1 MKTQQLRQ
9 IIREEISNVLNENEF
24 THPSHINNYSIYL
37 STEPIYTSLP
47 IDRLKSVLYSLE
59 NELGE
64 DLDDYIIM
72 KNSTRD
78 TKSAGEVVDKLGWD
92 LSKVKPFDNLESLKS
107 KIKKIEALF

>member
-1 MKTQQLRQ
+1 MKKLELKQV
-9 IIREEISNVLNENEF
+9 IKEEINKILGENKF

-47 IDRLKSVLYSLE
+47 IDRLKSVLYSLK

-72 KNSTRD
+72 KNSTGD
-78 TKSAGEVVDKLGWD
+78 TKSAGELGWD

-107 KIKKIEALF
+107 KIEVLS

>member
-1 MKTQQLRQ
+1 MKKQDLQQL
-9 IIREEISNVLNENEF
+9 IREEISKVLNKD
-24 THPSHINNYSIYL
+24 NYSIYL

-47 IDRLKSVLYSLE
+47 IDRLKSVLYSLK

-64 DLDDYIIM
+64 DLEDYIVM

-78 TKSAGEVVDKLGWD
+78 TKPASELGWD

-107 KIKKIEALF
+107 KIGAIS

>member
-1 MKTQQLRQ
+1 MKHSELRQ
-9 IIREEISNVLNENEF
+9 LIREEISKVLGENKF
-24 THPSHINNYSIYL
+24 TQPSHVNNYSIYL

-72 KNSTRD
+72 KNSTGD
-78 TKSAGEVVDKLGWD
+78 TKSAGELGWD

-107 KIKKIEALF
+107 KIEALS